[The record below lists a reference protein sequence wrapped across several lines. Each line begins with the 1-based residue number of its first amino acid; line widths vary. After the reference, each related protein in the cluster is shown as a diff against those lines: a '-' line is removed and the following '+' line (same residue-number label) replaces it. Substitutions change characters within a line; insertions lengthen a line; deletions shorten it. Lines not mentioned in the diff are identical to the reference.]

1 MPLWSH
7 KSLFL
12 QQEENM
18 AGFSD
23 LTLRE
28 MEILHLVL
36 LGWTNKAI
44 AVQIDICEKTLEF
57 HLSNIY
63 TKIGTRTRML
73 AGVWAMQQ
81 GIGVKAREI
90 PS

>member
-1 MPLWSH
+1 MVGL
-7 KSLFL
+7 
-12 QQEENM
+12 
-18 AGFSD
+18 SD

-28 MEILHLVL
+28 MEILHLGL
-36 LGWTNKAI
+36 LGWTNKAM
-44 AVQIDICEKTLEF
+44 AVQIGICEKTVEF

-73 AGVWAMQQ
+73 GGIWAMQQ
-81 GIGVKAREI
+81 GIEVKAREI